1 MFTTCNVA
9 SSFGATKAQFLVD
22 ASHLPAH
29 TPPFVNNPVYAQPL
43 YVTNVTLSTGT
54 YNILYIAALDG
65 EVYAYDAD
73 NTSSPTKLWYRDE
86 TNTATGMQGL
96 KHDCD
101 VSGHPGATVVS
112 PIGLLQFAGVISTPV
127 IEFNSASGSVVL
139 YVASLC
145 ERTSDNSS
153 HWWLNALN
161 IFTGANFASPVEIEY
176 SAADVSANPYGPH
189 QQFSASNQLERASL
203 LRVNGA
209 IGTTGYKSVLAG
221 FGTSVAEDGANAKNY
236 QGWMFAYDA
245 NPADPTY
252 LTLSYNQNGSG
263 YSAYALPY
271 ITQCEYP
278 PETVGTPY
286 CNYPGTGN
294 PPNADLPNPCGDGG
308 GAWMGARAP
317 AANAKTGGNDVFF
330 TAGNG
335 GFNYCTTCVNTCAGN
350 TGSPWQYFTDF
361 GEAVMET
368 SMQSVWGTQPTSG
381 SSVQA
386 PFWPT
391 SYFVPHTVPSGI
403 TNPNNCGSSGTQACT
418 YFQIMNDNDWDMGD
432 SGVMIFDD
440 DWYNGSATETGVSM
454 ALSANKRGDG
464 YVMLQSNLGQYAT
477 PDANVARFSIPS
489 TNLNCNPS
497 PGNGDCDEPRTLAY
511 WNPSGANGFLVAWPW
526 SETAESFQWLQPSP
540 SSQYT
545 FQSVTTAN
553 NPFSGLSGAP
563 STGYAGGALA
573 VTYNPSETPTAAV
586 VWAAAAPY
594 PNPLSVGCSERT
606 GLGCPGYL
614 LAYSLDSSGN
624 LSSNPIWPSTLP
636 SVPDFLPAPYAI
648 PTAVNGKVYAPAYAL
663 CTTFSSGVCVLSS
676 GYSHSGVQVYGF

>member
-245 NPADPTY
+245 NPA
-252 LTLSYNQNGSG
+252 
-263 YSAYALPY
+263 
-271 ITQCEYP
+271 TQ
-278 PETVGTPY
+278 
-286 CNYPGTGN
+286 
-294 PPNADLPNPCGDGG
+294 L
-308 GAWMGARAP
+308 
-317 AANAKTGGNDVFF
+317 
-330 TAGNG
+330 
-335 GFNYCTTCVNTCAGN
+335 
-350 TGSPWQYFTDF
+350 
-361 GEAVMET
+361 
-368 SMQSVWGTQPTSG
+368 
-381 SSVQA
+381 
-386 PFWPT
+386 
-391 SYFVPHTVPSGI
+391 I
-403 TNPNNCGSSGTQACT
+403 
-418 YFQIMNDNDWDMGD
+418 
-432 SGVMIFDD
+432 
-440 DWYNGSATETGVSM
+440 
-454 ALSANKRGDG
+454 
-464 YVMLQSNLGQYAT
+464 
-477 PDANVARFSIPS
+477 
-489 TNLNCNPS
+489 
-497 PGNGDCDEPRTLAY
+497 
-511 WNPSGANGFLVAWPW
+511 
-526 SETAESFQWLQPSP
+526 
-540 SSQYT
+540 
-545 FQSVTTAN
+545 
-553 NPFSGLSGAP
+553 
-563 STGYAGGALA
+563 
-573 VTYNPSETPTAAV
+573 
-586 VWAAAAPY
+586 
-594 PNPLSVGCSERT
+594 
-606 GLGCPGYL
+606 
-614 LAYSLDSSGN
+614 
-624 LSSNPIWPSTLP
+624 
-636 SVPDFLPAPYAI
+636 
-648 PTAVNGKVYAPAYAL
+648 
-663 CTTFSSGVCVLSS
+663 
-676 GYSHSGVQVYGF
+676 